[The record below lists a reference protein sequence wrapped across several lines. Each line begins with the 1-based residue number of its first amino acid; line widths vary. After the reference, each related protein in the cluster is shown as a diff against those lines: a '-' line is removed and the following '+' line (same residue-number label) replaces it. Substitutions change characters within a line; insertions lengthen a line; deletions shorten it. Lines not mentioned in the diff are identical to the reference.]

1 MSYKV
6 LSLKL
11 RPSQFNQIVGQHH
24 VTRTLQNAISS
35 DRVAHGYIFSG
46 PRGVGKT
53 TTARI
58 LARILNCK
66 ESIDNNPCDK
76 CINCSEIKK
85 GNSLDVQELDGAS
98 NRGIDE
104 MRDLREA
111 VKYPPNNSKYRIY
124 IIDEVHMLT
133 REAFNALLKT
143 LEEPPSHVIFIMA
156 TTDAHKIP
164 PTILSRTQK
173 FDFKHISINDIS
185 NYLSKVLE
193 MENIEHDKD
202 GIYIIAQKAEGSLRD
217 ALSLLDQ
224 VIAYAENFLDI
235 ETVRDV
241 LGIIKENIFL
251 ELIQLIQNKDNKSLI
266 LHLTRLIDN
275 GYSISNFISGFNT
288 YLRNCMIQKANF
300 QQQLNLSQETV
311 AWLKSNCQFSTENFL
326 NILELTLQFESKLR
340 FFQHPQISLEA
351 LFLKLSLINI
361 TDNNNEEPFNKQSNN
376 HTIITNPEKIEE
388 KNSKPINELVQTNKN
403 PPKQKLNINSNLEN
417 SPKQETN
424 NIKDTMSKECSL
436 NDVQNNWEKI
446 INELE
451 KNNPKVANFLENIT
465 LNKFLDNQLFIE
477 LIDGHKFQLKILEKD
492 VEAIE
497 SILNKT
503 LNQKIRIKFLLNN
516 KPEKNVE
523 NKDFQNTE
531 HPLFEKAL
539 ETFDGEIIR

>member
-66 ESIDNNPCDK
+66 ESVDNNPCDK

-85 GNSLDVQELDGAS
+85 GSSLDVQELDGAS

-193 MENIEHDKD
+193 MENIEHDKE

-251 ELIQLIQNKDNKSLI
+251 ELIQLIQKKDNKSLI
-266 LHLTRLIDN
+266 LNLTRLIDN

-288 YLRNCMIQKANF
+288 YLRNSMIQKANF

-326 NILELTLQFESKLR
+326 NILEPTLQFESKLR

-388 KNSKPINELVQTNKN
+388 KSSKPTNELDQTNKN
-403 PPKQKLNINSNLEN
+403 PPKQKLNINSNLE
-417 SPKQETN
+417 SSLKQETN
-424 NIKDTMSKECSL
+424 NIKDTISKECSL
-436 NDVQNNWEKI
+436 NDIQNNWEKI